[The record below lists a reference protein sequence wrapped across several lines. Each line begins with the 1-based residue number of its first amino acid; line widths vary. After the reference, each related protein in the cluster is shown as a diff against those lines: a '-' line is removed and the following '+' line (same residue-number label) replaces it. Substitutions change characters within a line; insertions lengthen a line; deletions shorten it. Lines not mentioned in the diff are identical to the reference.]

1 MAHFYLLDLERTI
14 GLGKPYFWKR
24 SRYGYTDSLS
34 VAGLFSKMEADKLVE
49 LDLDKKTIMINQ
61 DLVRDILG
69 EDLKHREGT
78 AT

>member
-1 MAHFYLLDLERTI
+1 
-14 GLGKPYFWKR
+14 
-24 SRYGYTDSLS
+24 
-34 VAGLFSKMEADKLVE
+34 MEADKLVE